1 MSRMIKQAMLDG
13 LGYGIALESLGMM
26 AGVNKREVQDKR

>member
-1 MSRMIKQAMLDG
+1 MTQTLKKAMLDG

-26 AGVNKREVQDKR
+26 AGVGIRKE